1 VRKFVDGGELR
12 RKQGRELLV
21 RPVRT
26 TKKMTWSRRNSMSI
40 RRIAGEG
47 KEGGRHPSPT
57 MENSGGQQW
66 LSGRETTAKARAC
79 VVAMLSLLGWGKRK
93 ACKA

>member
-1 VRKFVDGGELR
+1 VRKFVNGGHLR
-12 RKQGRELLV
+12 RKEGRELLV
-21 RPVRT
+21 RPVRM

-40 RRIAGEG
+40 RCIAREG
-47 KEGGRHPSPT
+47 KEGGRDPSLT

-66 LSGRETTAKARAC
+66 LSRRETTAKARAC
-79 VVAMLSLLGWGKRK
+79 VGAMLSLLGWGKRK